1 MSRIRNARSKSNMI
15 FLSIIFLMLVILI
28 DTSLIKF
35 YDLFDKQGIPMIKK
49 ISFGLMAVATLI
61 VQFVVIHRI
70 RNTSGN
76 QKSATKIK
84 VEQMY
89 RITKLS
95 LFFLMII
102 FSLLIFEIFYLNYY
116 HTVLLIIII
125 LVSYGTGS
133 ILIIKNLQLFVS
145 WLRLKRGIVFGLYTL
160 SMSMIT
166 FNLVMTALLVSASL
180 AERPTETRHF
190 VGGTMDISGG
200 KYLFISDLFRI
211 SAVLSFI
218 SIWITTVSLMRTSRD
233 QIIGK
238 VLYWIIL
245 ILPLVYFIISYF
257 ADKILSGLLIPYLR
271 SDPIWISVMFTL
283 IFVLSK
289 PIGGVIFGVLF
300 WRISR
305 LVSFEKGL
313 RDYMVI
319 SGYGFLL
326 LFSANQSSSL
336 VLAPYPPFGIITIT
350 VLILATYFVL
360 IGIYRSAIMAS
371 GNAELRKSIFK
382 IAGESQLL
390 DLIGRTEME
399 KRVRNTV
406 TKIVKQTSDSSSDTS
421 DFELDEEELKGYVDK
436 VIEHLNK
443 K

>member
-116 HTVLLIIII
+116 HTVLIIVII

-166 FNLVMTALLVSASL
+166 FNLVMTALLVSAEL
-180 AERPTETRHF
+180 GRKTNRNKTFRGRHD
-190 VGGTMDISGG
+190 G
-200 KYLFISDLFRI
+200 YL
-211 SAVLSFI
+211 
-218 SIWITTVSLMRTSRD
+218 W
-233 QIIGK
+233 
-238 VLYWIIL
+238 W
-245 ILPLVYFIISYF
+245 
-257 ADKILSGLLIPYLR
+257 
-271 SDPIWISVMFTL
+271 
-283 IFVLSK
+283 
-289 PIGGVIFGVLF
+289 
-300 WRISR
+300 
-305 LVSFEKGL
+305 
-313 RDYMVI
+313 
-319 SGYGFLL
+319 
-326 LFSANQSSSL
+326 
-336 VLAPYPPFGIITIT
+336 
-350 VLILATYFVL
+350 
-360 IGIYRSAIMAS
+360 
-371 GNAELRKSIFK
+371 
-382 IAGESQLL
+382 
-390 DLIGRTEME
+390 
-399 KRVRNTV
+399 
-406 TKIVKQTSDSSSDTS
+406 
-421 DFELDEEELKGYVDK
+421 
-436 VIEHLNK
+436 
-443 K
+443 

>member
-1 MSRIRNARSKSNMI
+1 MSRIRNAKSKSNMI

-116 HTVLLIIII
+116 HTVLIIVII

-271 SDPIWISVMFTL
+271 SDPILISVMFTL

-350 VLILATYFVL
+350 VLILATYFV
-360 IGIYRSAIMAS
+360 
-371 GNAELRKSIFK
+371 
-382 IAGESQLL
+382 
-390 DLIGRTEME
+390 
-399 KRVRNTV
+399 
-406 TKIVKQTSDSSSDTS
+406 
-421 DFELDEEELKGYVDK
+421 
-436 VIEHLNK
+436 
-443 K
+443 